1 MLTTPF
7 VLALYYKSV
16 FLENVLKIRKI
27 IMLIRKLVIV
37 FGILIKRVKLS
48 TDDNDINVNNN
59 RIVTPRKSRTLGHIA
74 GKV

>member
-7 VLALYYKSV
+7 VLALHYKSV
-16 FLENVLKIRKI
+16 FLENVLRII

>member
-1 MLTTPF
+1 
-7 VLALYYKSV
+7 
-16 FLENVLKIRKI
+16 
-27 IMLIRKLVIV
+27 MLIRKLVIV

-74 GKV
+74 GKVLGLIIYFIDDRSLSIHKCFLSTRA

>member
-1 MLTTPF
+1 
-7 VLALYYKSV
+7 
-16 FLENVLKIRKI
+16 
-27 IMLIRKLVIV
+27 MLIRKLIIV

>member
-7 VLALYYKSV
+7 VLALHYKSV
-16 FLENVLKIRKI
+16 FFWKNVLKIK